1 MRSKGTT
8 YKMKKQQ
15 ITELQAEYATLKRT
29 EEIIRK
35 KFESVK
41 GQLVR
46 MSHLFS

>member
-1 MRSKGTT
+1 LRSKGTT

-29 EEIIRK
+29 EEIIHK

-46 MSHLFS
+46 K